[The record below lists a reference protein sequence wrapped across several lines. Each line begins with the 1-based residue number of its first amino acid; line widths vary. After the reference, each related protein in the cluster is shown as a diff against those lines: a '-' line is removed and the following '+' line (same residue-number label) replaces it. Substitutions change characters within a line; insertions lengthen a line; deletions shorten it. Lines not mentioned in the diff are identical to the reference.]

1 MTSILDFVVS
11 AVKFLVPDRI
21 EDDSNNTT
29 LIKLLAGII
38 TGLFLIAIAFASL
51 TSFSHLVIEK
61 LGGWEVSNATIY
73 IFFGALLIWL
83 TLTRVGLKKDENQK

>member
-38 TGLFLIAIAFASL
+38 TGLFLIALAF
-51 TSFSHLVIEK
+51 FSDFDGNNLAIRDDDGRE
-61 LGGWEVSNATIY
+61 
-73 IFFGALLIWL
+73 
-83 TLTRVGLKKDENQK
+83 